1 LTPQDVARAAEH
13 GDPVALELLARSGR
27 LVGGIVATVVNV
39 FNPELIVVGGGAPAA
54 GDVVLANIRQAVYT
68 RSLPL
73 ATRDLRIVRSP
84 QPNLSGLNRRGVHRR
99 TVLPRRPESLAAI
112 RIPRGPPG
120 RGQRL
125 RSAAGA
131 QFQQRS
137 LVEGGEPAAGL
148 EDV

>member
-1 LTPQDVARAAEH
+1 MARAAEH

-84 QPNLSGLNRRGVHRR
+84 QPIFPGSTGAAYIDELFSRD
-99 TVLPRRPESLAAI
+99 VLKAWLPFGSPVARP
-112 RIPRGPPG
+112 
-120 RGQRL
+120 
-125 RSAAGA
+125 
-131 QFQQRS
+131 
-137 LVEGGEPAAGL
+137 
-148 EDV
+148 DVVNA